1 MFPLRAL
8 SRQEMLS
15 TKGRALSHD
24 KEKEGK
30 EKGVRVSLL
39 LRQSTA
45 SPEDSLNARRFDSV
59 IGMSPA
65 QCRLVLRSEL
75 ITDSNFFFTSDR
87 IIPLLRSNT
96 FTAVIFN
103 RAVLKTCESDFANYQ
118 TVTKLMKQD
127 FY

>member
-127 FY
+127 F

>member
-15 TKGRALSHD
+15 TKERALSHD

-30 EKGVRVSLL
+30 EKGVTVSLL

-45 SPEDSLNARRFDSV
+45 SPEDSLNAGRFDSI

-87 IIPLLRSNT
+87 IITLLRSNT

-127 FY
+127 F

>member
-30 EKGVRVSLL
+30 EKGVMVSLL
-39 LRQSTA
+39 LRQSMA
-45 SPEDSLNARRFDSV
+45 SPEDSLNARHFDSE
-59 IGMSPA
+59 ISKSPA

-75 ITDSNFFFTSDR
+75 ITDSNYFFHFR
-87 IIPLLRSNT
+87 QNHNT
-96 FTAVIFN
+96 I
-103 RAVLKTCESDFANYQ
+103 KI
-118 TVTKLMKQD
+118 
-127 FY
+127 

>member
-30 EKGVRVSLL
+30 EKGVTVSLL

-45 SPEDSLNARRFDSV
+45 SPEDSLNARSFDSI

-87 IIPLLRSNT
+87 IITLLRSNT

-127 FY
+127 F

>member
-8 SRQEMLS
+8 SGQEMLS

-30 EKGVRVSLL
+30 EKGVTVSLL

-127 FY
+127 F

>member
-30 EKGVRVSLL
+30 EKGVMVSLL

-45 SPEDSLNARRFDSV
+45 SPEDSLNARRFDSI

-87 IIPLLRSNT
+87 IITLLRSNT

-127 FY
+127 F

>member
-8 SRQEMLS
+8 SGQEMLS

-127 FY
+127 F

>member
-103 RAVLKTCESDFANYQ
+103 RAVLKTCESDCANYQ

-127 FY
+127 F

>member
-30 EKGVRVSLL
+30 EKGVTVSLL

-127 FY
+127 F